1 MNDQGHRITRP
12 NVAADLVKDIIKQ
25 KVDDVKQ
32 ERVEAQ
38 RLKTKK
44 NHLPL
49 LLALLPVAI
58 GLTIWNVVHVGAK
71 PAIFSPAER
80 VASMKFRIYLTE
92 RAIEGYRDTHKA
104 LPPNLHILGMEA
116 KGLTYVPGDTS
127 WAIVGRV
134 DSLTITYRHGDPLA
148 PYAAAFQTLQRGH
161 R

>member
-1 MNDQGHRITRP
+1 MTDQGHRITRP

-25 KVDDVKQ
+25 KVEDVKQ

-38 RLKTKK
+38 RLKKRH

-49 LLALLPVAI
+49 LLGLLPIAI
-58 GLTIWNVVHVGAK
+58 GLTVWNVVHLSAK
-71 PAIFSPAER
+71 PTVFSPAER
-80 VASMKFRIYLTE
+80 VASMRFRIYLTE
-92 RAIEGYRDTHKA
+92 RAVEAYRETHKA
-104 LPPNLHILGMEA
+104 LPPNLHVLNMEA

-148 PYAAAFQTLQRGH
+148 PFASAYQTLQRG
-161 R
+161 RR